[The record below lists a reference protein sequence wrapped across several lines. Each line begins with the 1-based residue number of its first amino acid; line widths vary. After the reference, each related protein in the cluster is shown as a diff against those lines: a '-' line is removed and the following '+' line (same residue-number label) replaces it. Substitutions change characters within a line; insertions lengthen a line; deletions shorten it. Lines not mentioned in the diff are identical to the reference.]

1 MNNLELFTH
10 LVNRYNELNCIKI
23 KSDKAWEDFK
33 NHKVDSYE
41 KALKEAGLEGKRIP
55 SKTEISQLGVMI
67 RKIMFDLEGENHS
80 WFEI

>member
-41 KALKEAGLEGKRIP
+41 KALKEAGLEGKKD
-55 SKTEISQLGVMI
+55 S
-67 RKIMFDLEGENHS
+67 
-80 WFEI
+80 